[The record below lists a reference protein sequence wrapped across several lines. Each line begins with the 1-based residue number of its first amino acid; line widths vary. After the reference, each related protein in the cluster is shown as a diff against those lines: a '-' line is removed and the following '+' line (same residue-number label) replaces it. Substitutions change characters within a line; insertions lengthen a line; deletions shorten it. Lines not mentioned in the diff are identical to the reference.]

1 MLRGLLPLVPA
12 VLGLSIYLVGAE
24 PDATGRREQANQLF
38 QEGNY
43 NEAYD
48 IVRDLTLDPK
58 NSGTQLADDLSRAL
72 ACLAQ
77 LQRQNEIDAFREAAV
92 KVHAGDWRLLARA
105 AESLVNG
112 EHYGFVVAGAFQRG
126 SQRGGGQ
133 WAESTERDRVRAL
146 QLLVQARPL
155 VDKDEDKAA
164 VAQFYWQLAQA
175 VQLGR
180 GGGEAWRLQA
190 LTDLTQLPDYDEV
203 QRWRGRWGWG
213 GGGQGKGAPVD
224 ADGNPILYSV
234 PDSWDAATNDGQ
246 RWRWALSMMV
256 ENNPSRK
263 AEAAWTLASFLH
275 SQFGVQTM
283 QQWGIVL
290 PQGGPGTGDDK
301 NESGPYA
308 LHSLSEDETIA
319 RLATGVKRFKLPDEF
334 NPIRIFQ
341 ELARGESYA
350 EAALGQLAQIFEDR
364 QQYPRAAGYWKE
376 SIERFRDDSNK
387 SKQGRLDQII
397 GNWGRFENTHTQPAG
412 QGATVEYRFR
422 NGKQVHLEAHL
433 LQVRQL
439 LTDVQQYLK
448 SSPQQLDWNKIQIDN
463 IGQRLVQQN
472 ETKYRGERVAAWDV
486 DLDPRPEHF
495 DRRITITTPLQRAG
509 AYLVEARLENG
520 NTSRIVLW
528 LDDTV
533 IVKKPLDGQTWYFV
547 ADAVTGQPVAGA
559 DVEFFGW
566 KGEQVEN
573 RQNRFRV
580 VTSNFAEKTDRNGQV
595 LANPKLL
602 QPEFQWIAVARTR
615 QGRFAHLGF
624 SGVWYSDYQ
633 REEYGGAKV
642 YFISDR
648 PVYRPAQKVQF
659 KFWLRKTEYDQPDA
673 SDYANQ
679 KFTVVI
685 NDPQGVEVHKQEYTT
700 DEFGGLAGEYALP
713 DEAPLGVY
721 SATVVDFGGGSFR
734 VEEYKKPEYEVTV
747 EAPDKPVML
756 GEKVTALIKA
766 KYYFGAPV
774 TQATVKFK
782 VQRTGK
788 DARWF
793 PIRPWDWLYGN
804 GYWWFAPD
812 YTWYPGFQRWGC
824 FGPVPPWWGHN
835 PEPPE
840 LVLDQEVPI
849 GADGTV
855 KVEIDTALAKEL
867 HGDED
872 HEYSITAEVVDQSRR
887 TIVGTGSV
895 LVAREPFKV
904 FAWTDRGY
912 YRVGDTIHASF
923 QARTPDGKPVKGDGQ
938 LKLLKITYDAKQQ
951 PVENVAQE
959 WDLATNA
966 DGQSTQQMTASEPGQ
981 YRLSYTVKGT
991 GLRAEGQDVEIE
1003 GGYVFTITGDTFN
1016 GSEFQFNDL
1025 ELIADKAEYAPGE
1038 KVKLLINT
1046 NRVGSTVLLFARP
1059 SGGIYVAPEI
1069 LRLDG
1074 KSTTHELTVTAGD
1087 MPNFYIEALTI
1098 SGGEVHT
1105 VAREVIVPPEK
1116 RVLDV
1121 VVDPSA
1127 AKYKPGEDAKVKV
1140 KLTDIA
1146 GQPYKG
1152 SVVLAMYDRSV
1163 DAIAGGSNVPEIRE
1177 FFWKWR
1183 RSYYAHT
1190 EHSLSRWFS
1199 NLLKEGETPMGDLGA
1214 FGGLAADQEVDFGRT
1229 EANADRDK
1237 RQWGMMGGG
1246 MRGDMRAMGGMPMP
1260 ASAAPM
1266 REMAADGAMPMEK
1279 SGMSVAQGA
1288 GEAPMVQPTVR
1299 SQFAD
1304 TAYWNAA
1311 ITTADDG
1318 TAEVSLTMPENL
1330 TGWKL
1335 RAWGM
1340 GQGTRV
1346 GEATTEVVTFK
1357 NLLVRLEA
1365 PRFFVETDEVVLSAI
1380 VHNYLETE
1388 KSAEVQL
1395 VLEGGTLAVI
1405 GQGAGAEGQEAN
1417 ASTNSQLVT
1426 IPAGG
1431 EVRVDWR
1438 VKAIREGEAVVTMK
1452 ALTDE
1457 ESDAMQMQF
1466 PVFVHGMLKTE
1477 SFSGVVRHDQP
1488 SGTITVNV
1496 PDKRRPEQTR
1506 LEVRYSPTLAG
1517 AMVDALPY
1525 LADYPYGCTEQT
1537 LNRFL
1542 PTVITQNIL
1551 KRMNLD
1557 LAAIKEKRTNLNA
1570 QEIGDDR
1577 QRSAD
1582 WQRLTKGSHGKD
1594 WNPVF
1599 DAAEVELMAKV
1610 GVRDL
1615 SAMQLSDGG
1624 WGWFSG
1630 WGEHSYPHTTAVVV
1644 HGLQLAEAN
1653 GLALLPEVLPRGV
1666 AWLNTYQT
1674 EQVRLLKVGE
1684 EIAASKREPKPG
1696 EQYRT
1701 QAGDLDALVY
1711 MVLVDAGQTDSEM
1724 QKFLYRDRTKL
1735 SLYSQ
1740 AMFGL
1745 ALHKIGANDQRDMVI
1760 RNISQF
1766 VKTDNENQTTYIDL
1780 PNHGSYWWYW
1790 YGDVNEA
1797 NAYYLK
1803 LLTATNPQDP
1813 QCSGLVKY
1821 LLNNRRHATYWNST
1835 RDTAV
1840 IIEALAEYLVAS
1852 GEAEPRML
1860 VEVVV
1865 DGEVK
1870 QTVEITPEVLF
1881 TYDNSFVIDGPALT
1895 SGEHKVELRRKP
1907 LAAQV
1912 GGQKS
1917 EVGPLYF
1924 NAYLTNFTL
1933 EDPIT
1938 AAGLEIKVGR
1948 KFYKLVQ
1955 RAGAKELSE
1964 GARGQAIDQSVLKYD
1979 RVGLA
1984 SLDAV
1989 TSGDLVEIELEI
2001 DSKND
2006 YEYVIFEDQKAGGF
2020 EPVDTQS
2027 GYTAGGLGAYVEFRD
2042 EKVAFFLRQ
2051 LVRGK
2056 HSVSYRLHAEA
2067 PGKFSALPTRGYAM
2081 YAPELKANSNE
2092 MKVIIEDRP
2101 AQEIATL
2108 KSDAEYYK
2116 ASPAQ
2121 MSPPDGTFPAGTK
2134 VTVIRRAG
2142 SYSLVRSADGIEAFV
2157 ATDALSLN

>member
-12 VLGLSIYLVGAE
+12 VLGLSLYLVGAE
-24 PDATGRREQANQLF
+24 PDAADRREKANQLF
-38 QEGNY
+38 NEGNY
-43 NEAYD
+43 QEAYD
-48 IVRDLTLDPK
+48 VARNLTLDAK
-58 NSGTQLADDLSRAL
+58 NSGQALADDFARAL
-72 ACLAQ
+72 QCLEQ
-77 LQRQNEIDAFREAAV
+77 LQHQNEVDAFREEAV
-92 KVHAGDWRLLARA
+92 KLHAGDWRLLARA
-105 AESLVNG
+105 AESLINS
-112 EHYGFVVAGAFQRG
+112 EHYGFIVAGEFQRRNL
-126 SQRGGGQ
+126 RGRGQ
-133 WAESTERDRVRAL
+133 WVNASERDRVRAL
-146 QLLVQARPL
+146 QLLLQARPL
-155 VDKDEDKAA
+155 ADKDDDKNS

-175 VQLGR
+175 VQFGR
-180 GGGEAWRLQA
+180 DGGEAWRLQA
-190 LTDLTQLPDYDEV
+190 LTDVAILPDYDEA
-203 QRWRGRWGWG
+203 QPWRGRW

-224 ADGNPILYSV
+224 ADGNPVLYSV
-234 PDSWDAATNDGQ
+234 PESWDAATNDGQ
-246 RWRWALSMMV
+246 RWRWAQSMIV

-263 AEAAWTLASFLH
+263 AEVVWTFAVFLH
-275 SQFGVQTM
+275 NQFGVQTM

-290 PQGGPGTGDDK
+290 PQGGPGAGDDK

-308 LHSLSEDETIA
+308 LHSLGEDETIA
-319 RLATGVKRFKLPDEF
+319 KLATGVKRFKLADEF
-334 NPIRIFQ
+334 NPLRIFQ
-341 ELARGESYA
+341 DLAAGDSGYA
-350 EAALGQLAQIFEDR
+350 ESALGQLAQIFEDR

-376 SIERFRDDSNK
+376 SIDRFKDDANK
-387 SKQGRLDQII
+387 TKQARLDQII
-397 GNWGRFENTHTQPAG
+397 GNWGRFENTQTQPAG
-412 QGATVEYRFR
+412 KGATVEYRFR
-422 NGKQVHLEAHL
+422 NGKKVHLEAHL

-448 SSPQQLDWNKIQIDN
+448 SSPRELDWNKIQIDN

-472 ETKYRGERVAAWDV
+472 ETKYRGDRVAAWDV
-486 DLDPRPEHF
+486 ELDPRPEHF

-509 AYLVEARLENG
+509 AYLVEAKLENG

-533 IVKKPLDGQTWYFV
+533 IVKKPLDGKTWYFV

-559 DVEFFGW
+559 NVEFFGW
-566 KGEQVEN
+566 KAEQPQN
-573 RQNRFRV
+573 RQNRYRV
-580 VTSNFAEKTDRNGQV
+580 VTSSFAEKTDNNGQV

-602 QPEFQWIAVARTR
+602 QPEFQWIAVARTK

-624 SGVWYSDYQ
+624 SGVWNATYQ
-633 REEYGGAKV
+633 REEYGGVKV

-648 PVYRPAQKVQF
+648 PVYRPQQKVQF
-659 KFWLRKTEYDQPDA
+659 KFWLGKTAYDEA
-673 SDYANQ
+673 EKSIFANQ
-679 KFTVVI
+679 SLTVVI
-685 NDPQGVEVHKQEYTT
+685 NDPQGVEVHKQAYTT

-721 SATVVDFGGGSFR
+721 SVNVVDFGGGSFR

-756 GEKVTALIKA
+756 GEKVTATIKA

-835 PEPPE
+835 AEPPE

-872 HEYSITAEVVDQSRR
+872 HEYSISAEVVDQSRR

-912 YRVGDTIHASF
+912 YRVGDTIHATF
-923 QARTPDGKPVKGDGQ
+923 QARTPDGKPVKGDGK
-938 LKLLKITYDAKQQ
+938 LKLLKITYDKQQ
-951 PVENVAQE
+951 KPVENVAQE

-981 YRLSYTVKGT
+981 YRLSYSVTAGPFSGEPQAT
-991 GLRAEGQDVEIE
+991 TIE
-1003 GGYVFTITGDTFN
+1003 GGYVFTITGDNFN

-1025 ELIADKAEYAPGE
+1025 ELVTDKAEYAPGE

-1059 SGGIYVAPEI
+1059 AGGVYVAPEI

-1074 KSTTHELTVTAGD
+1074 KSTTHELTVAPGD

-1105 VAREVIVPPEK
+1105 VAREIIVPPEK

-1121 VVDPSA
+1121 AVDPSA

-1140 KLTDIA
+1140 KLTDIE
-1146 GQPYKG
+1146 GKPYKG

-1183 RSYYAHT
+1183 RSYHEQT
-1190 EHSLSRWFS
+1190 EHSLNRWFS
-1199 NLLKEGETPMGDLGA
+1199 NLLKEKETPMGDLGA
-1214 FGGLAADQEVDFGRT
+1214 FGGLAADQEVDGFSQTMNAGR
-1229 EANADRDK
+1229 DM
-1237 RQWGMMGGG
+1237 RQWGMMGGMG
-1246 MRGDMRAMGGMPMP
+1246 GGQMRALRGMPMP
-1260 ASAAPM
+1260 AAAPM
-1266 REMAADGAMPMEK
+1266 MEMAADGAMPMEK
-1279 SGMSVAQGA
+1279 SALGA
-1288 GEAPMVQPTVR
+1288 AEGGGGGGPMVQPTIR

-1318 TAEVSLTMPENL
+1318 TAELALTMPENL

-1340 GQGTRV
+1340 GNGTRV

-1388 KSAEVQL
+1388 KSAQVEL
-1395 VLEGGTLAVI
+1395 VLEGGTLELMGEGPGSRVQGLEK
-1405 GQGAGAEGQEAN
+1405 GQGARAEGQEA
-1417 ASTNSQLVT
+1417 SPSSLDPRHLT

-1438 VKAIREGEAVVTMK
+1438 VKAVREGEAVVTMK

-1457 ESDAMQMQF
+1457 ESDAMQMRF

-1496 PDKRRPEQTR
+1496 PDKRRPEATR

-1551 KRMNLD
+1551 KRMKLD

-1570 QEIGDDR
+1570 QEIGDDQ
-1577 QRSAD
+1577 QRAAD

-1594 WNPVF
+1594 WNPAF

-1610 GVRDL
+1610 GIRDL

-1684 EIAASKREPKPG
+1684 EIAESKREPKPG

-1701 QAGDLDALVY
+1701 QAGDLDALVF

-1745 ALHKIGANDQRDMVI
+1745 ALHKIGANDERDMVI

-1803 LLTATNPQDP
+1803 LLTKTNPQDP

-1860 VEVVV
+1860 VEVFV

-1881 TYDNSFVIDGPALT
+1881 TYDNSFVIEGPALA
-1895 SGEHKVELRRKP
+1895 SGEHKIELRRKP
-1907 LAAQV
+1907 LTAAV

-1955 RAGAKELSE
+1955 REGAHDLSQ

-1979 RVGLA
+1979 RVELA

-1989 TSGDLVEIELEI
+1989 TSGDLVEVELEI

-2020 EPVDTQS
+2020 EPVETQS

-2056 HSVSYRLHAEA
+2056 HSVKYRLHAEA

-2101 AQEIATL
+2101 AV
-2108 KSDAEYYK
+2108 
-2116 ASPAQ
+2116 
-2121 MSPPDGTFPAGTK
+2121 G
-2134 VTVIRRAG
+2134 
-2142 SYSLVRSADGIEAFV
+2142 V
-2157 ATDALSLN
+2157 AAMNRP